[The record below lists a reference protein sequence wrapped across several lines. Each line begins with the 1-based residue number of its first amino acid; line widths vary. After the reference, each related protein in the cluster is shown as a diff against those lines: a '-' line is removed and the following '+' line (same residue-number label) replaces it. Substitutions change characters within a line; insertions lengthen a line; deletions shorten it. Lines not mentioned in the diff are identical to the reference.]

1 MIVFPYAALVS
12 LLSVLLMFG
21 TAMHVGRSRMQYQV
35 KAPATTGHEMFERA
49 YRIQVNT
56 IENFLMMFPSLWIYA
71 VFTDDLGA
79 GVIGV
84 IWLVGRVMYAV
95 AYQND
100 PPKRGTGFM
109 VGMFAIASL
118 WLGGLYGVVD
128 TLVH

>member
-1 MIVFPYAALVS
+1 MIVFPFAALVS
-12 LLSVLLMFG
+12 LVSVLLMLG
-21 TAMHVGRSRMQYQV
+21 TSIHVGRARMQYQV

-56 IENFLMMFPSLWIYA
+56 IESFLMMFPSLWIYA

-79 GVIGV
+79 GVIGA
-84 IWLVGRVMYAV
+84 IWLMGRVWYGV

-100 PPKRGTGFM
+100 PPKRGRGFM
-109 VGMFAIASL
+109 MALFAIAAL

-128 TLVH
+128 TLVN

>member
-12 LLSVLLMFG
+12 LLSFLLMFG

-100 PPKRGTGFM
+100 PAKRGTGFM